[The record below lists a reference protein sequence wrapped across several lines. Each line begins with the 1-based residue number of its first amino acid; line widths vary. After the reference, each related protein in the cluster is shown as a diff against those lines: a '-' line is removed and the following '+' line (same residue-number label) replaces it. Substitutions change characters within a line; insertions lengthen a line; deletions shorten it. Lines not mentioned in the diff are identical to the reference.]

1 MSKKAL
7 KKYVKELSKE
17 QLEEQVLELYTR
29 LKEVKEFYNF
39 VFNPNENKR
48 IEECKFKIQK
58 EYFPLSRRKP
68 KKRRSVAQKGI
79 KSFLKL
85 GMEPTF
91 IADLM
96 LFNIETAIRYCDEH
110 PVRQE
115 SFYISIQRS
124 YTEARNYIS
133 ESGLTAD
140 FHERLE
146 KITNNVWEQS
156 WFNKEAFDS

>member
-7 KKYVKELSKE
+7 KKYLKELSKE
-17 QLEEQVLELYTR
+17 QLEEQVLELYSR

-39 VFNPNENKR
+39 VFNPNEDKR

-68 KKRRSVAQKGI
+68 KKRRSVAQKCI

-85 GMEPTF
+85 GMESSF

-96 LFNIETAIRYCDEH
+96 LFNIETAVRYCAEN
-110 PVRQE
+110 PIRQE
-115 SFYISIQRS
+115 AFYISIQRS
-124 YTEARNYIS
+124 FTEAQKYIS
-133 ESGLTAD
+133 ESGLMPD

-146 KITNNVWEQS
+146 KITNEVWEQD
-156 WFNKEAFDS
+156 WFNKEAF

>member
-17 QLEEQVLELYTR
+17 QLEEQVLELYSR

-68 KKRRSVAQKGI
+68 KKRRSIAQKCI

-85 GMEPTF
+85 GMEPHY

-96 LFNIETAIRYCDEH
+96 LFNLETATRYCASS
-110 PVRQE
+110 PIRQE
-115 SFYISIQRS
+115 AFYISIQRS
-124 YTEARNYIS
+124 FTDAKNYIS
-133 ESGLTAD
+133 ENGLMPD
-140 FHERLE
+140 FYERLE
-146 KITNNVWEQS
+146 KTTNDVWEQN
-156 WFNKEAFDS
+156 WFNKEAF

>member
-7 KKYVKELSKE
+7 KKYLHELSKE

-68 KKRRSVAQKGI
+68 KKRRSVAQKCI
-79 KSFLKL
+79 KSFIKL
-85 GMEPTF
+85 GMEASF

-96 LFNIETAIRYCDEH
+96 LFNIETAILYCAEN

-115 SFYISIQRS
+115 AFYISIQRS

-133 ESGLTAD
+133 ESGLRID
-140 FHERLE
+140 FQERLE
-146 KITNNVWEQS
+146 KIVNDVWEQN
-156 WFNKEAFDS
+156 WFNKEAFAQ

>member
-7 KKYVKELSKE
+7 KKYVRELSKE

-39 VFNPNENKR
+39 VFSPNEDKR

-68 KKRRSVAQKGI
+68 KKRRSVAQKCI

-85 GMEPTF
+85 GMEPSF

-96 LFNIETAIRYCDEH
+96 LFNIEIAIRYCDEH
-110 PVRQE
+110 PIRQE
-115 SFYISIQRS
+115 AFYISIQRS
-124 YTEARNYIS
+124 FTEAQNYIS
-133 ESGLTAD
+133 ESGLMTD
-140 FHERLE
+140 FHKRLE
-146 KITNNVWEQS
+146 KITTKVWEQN
-156 WFNKEAFDS
+156 WFNKEGF